1 MKRYSKTTIAS
12 YKGTKKF
19 KWAFNMLFVSISL
32 SLFFGF
38 ISQTVLSN
46 MGILIAT
53 IVICVFIFFAV
64 IFDMLGVAVV
74 SADIALFY
82 KWQKENIK
90 GSQAGYL
97 LCKHCEKVCSFCG
110 DVVGDI
116 CSTLCG
122 AAGACIVMALS
133 SRISLPVVS
142 VFISVVVPALIA
154 GITIFFKALMK
165 EYALKKSNKII
176 LKVGIL
182 MEKLIFKEKK
192 CKKL

>member
-1 MKRYSKTTIAS
+1 
-12 YKGTKKF
+12 
-19 KWAFNMLFVSISL
+19 MLFVSISM

-38 ISQTVLSN
+38 ISQSVLTN
-46 MGILIAT
+46 MGIIIAT
-53 IVICVFIFFAV
+53 VVICVFIFFSV

-74 SADIALFY
+74 SADIEKFNT
-82 KWQKENIK
+82 WKESSIK
-90 GSQAGYL
+90 GANAGYQ
-97 LCKHCEKVCSFCG
+97 LCVHCEKVCSFCG

-182 MEKLIFKEKK
+182 MEKIIFKEKK
-192 CKKL
+192 SKKL